1 MKRNRRSIFGIGL
14 FLATFFIAGCANSTR
29 ATSQND
35 AKSSFWQGRLAL
47 RVDAN
52 PVQSFSAGF
61 ELTGNAEN
69 GELRLLSPV
78 GSVVVSMHWSPLVAV
93 LQSNGETRTFN
104 TVGELAQQ
112 ATGADLPIAALFQ
125 WLNGDNTAVM
135 GWQAS
140 LDDLA
145 NGRLMAQRTEP
156 EPRVELRIALDK

>member
-1 MKRNRRSIFGIGL
+1 
-14 FLATFFIAGCANSTR
+14 
-29 ATSQND
+29 
-35 AKSSFWQGRLAL
+35 
-47 RVDAN
+47 
-52 PVQSFSAGF
+52 
-61 ELTGNAEN
+61 
-69 GELRLLSPV
+69 
-78 GSVVVSMHWSPLVAV
+78 MHWSPLVAV